1 MLYGGEHITTK
12 NYNNPPHLWFFMI
25 YVICHDVC
33 GDDAISLFSIKKRD
47 HCLLLVVVFFFI
59 LYATFF
65 IVCVVSHQ
73 SEQRPWECSLL
84 YLGIF
89 GSIRRL

>member
-1 MLYGGEHITTK
+1 MLYGGEHISTK
-12 NYNNPPHLWFFMI
+12 NYNNPPPLWFFMI

-33 GDDAISLFSIKKRD
+33 GDDAISFFSIKKYFPLKKGS
-47 HCLLLVVVFFFI
+47 LLASCCSFFFI

-73 SEQRPWECSLL
+73 SE
-84 YLGIF
+84 
-89 GSIRRL
+89 